1 MLRWAA
7 AMIEVRRGCRA
18 AVATIGP
25 LVDRSRAS
33 LNGIPDIAWRDPYL
47 VGFMLTLITIV
58 ARIES
63 RSLQDRD
70 LSLVQS
76 QAWKAITSMDA
87 DLVGEDALTLS
98 TMHPREFQ
106 HGCYCATKVAARLC
120 GAAAVASVGYEPWQ
134 ETPPAESHPFSK
146 DECDVSSNASIGNWA
161 DAFDAHIATFPSA
174 KLP

>member
-1 MLRWAA
+1 MLRWAT
-7 AMIEVRRGCRA
+7 AMMDVRRGRRA
-18 AVATIGP
+18 AVTTIGP
-25 LVDRSRAS
+25 LVERSRAR

-76 QAWKAITSMDA
+76 QAWKAITDMDA

-98 TMHPREFQ
+98 TSHPREFQ
-106 HGCYCATKVAARLC
+106 HGCDCATRVASRLC
-120 GAAAVASVGYEPWQ
+120 GASAVASIGYEPWP
-134 ETPPAESHPFSK
+134 EAAHAESHPVFG
-146 DECDVSSNASIGNWA
+146 DERGMSTNALIGNWA

-174 KLP
+174 KLS